1 MVKAFAPGNISC
13 VFKVIPHADATRMHS
28 LGMGFTVKEGVE
40 VTVSKHRETSV
51 LFNGQIIDFPTVRA
65 VTDRLTQDTGAA
77 GVKVDITSPL
87 PLGCGFGLSGAAS
100 LATAYALNEL
110 LHLGKDAETLAMIA
124 HVAEVENR
132 TGLGDVCS
140 QYHGGWLV
148 KLREGAPLV
157 ADRLPIAEQ
166 PIYYR
171 YFGPIQTSEVLG
183 NREQTIRINRAADAA
198 LSVLQTLIGETEEL
212 GTNPQN
218 RGGEVSS
225 PLHQKPVRNEKE
237 DSPGGHK
244 LKTCFRVSKRF
255 SVESGL
261 LSDARVIETIE
272 QIEAEGGVASM
283 IMLGNGVF
291 STHPFEDAVETKLV
305 HNPARLI

>member
-1 MVKAFAPGNISC
+1 MARAFAPGNISC
-13 VFKVIPHADATRMHS
+13 VFKVIPHADAARMHS

-40 VTVSKHRETSV
+40 VTVAEHHETEV
-51 LFNGQIIDFPTVRA
+51 LFNRQRINFPTVRA
-65 VTDRLTQDTGAA
+65 VVNRLIQKSGIA
-77 GVKVDITSPL
+77 GIQVDITSPL
-87 PLGCGFGLSGAAS
+87 PLGCGFGLSGAAA
-100 LATAYALNEL
+100 LATAYALNDL
-110 LHLGKDAETLAMIA
+110 LQKHKDAEKLAMIA

-140 QYHGGWLV
+140 QYHGGCLV
-148 KLREGAPLV
+148 KLKEGAPLV

-183 NREQTIRINRAADAA
+183 NREQTTRINRAADVA
-198 LSVLQTLIGETEEL
+198 LNVLQTLTSAK
-212 GTNPQN
+212 
-218 RGGEVSS
+218 SS
-225 PLHQKPVRNEKE
+225 PELFNA
-237 DSPGGHK
+237 
-244 LKTCFRVSKRF
+244 CFTVSKRF

-261 LSDARVIETIE
+261 LSDVQVIDTIA

-305 HNPARLI
+305 HNPARLIP

>member
-1 MVKAFAPGNISC
+1 MAKAFAPGNISC

-40 VTVSKHRETSV
+40 VIVSEHRETGV
-51 LFNGQIIDFPTVRA
+51 LFNGESIDFPTVQA
-65 VTDRLTQDTGAA
+65 VVDRLTQDAGAA
-77 GVKVDITSPL
+77 GVNVDLTSPL

-110 LHLGKDAETLAMIA
+110 LHLGKDTETLAMVA

-148 KLREGAPLV
+148 KLKEGAPLV
-157 ADRLPIAEQ
+157 ADRLPITER

-183 NREQTIRINRAADAA
+183 KQRTDDPYQSRR
-198 LSVLQTLIGETEEL
+198 
-212 GTNPQN
+212 
-218 RGGEVSS
+218 
-225 PLHQKPVRNEKE
+225 
-237 DSPGGHK
+237 
-244 LKTCFRVSKRF
+244 
-255 SVESGL
+255 
-261 LSDARVIETIE
+261 
-272 QIEAEGGVASM
+272 
-283 IMLGNGVF
+283 
-291 STHPFEDAVETKLV
+291 
-305 HNPARLI
+305 

>member
-1 MVKAFAPGNISC
+1 MVKVLSIRGMPHLDGMCRMGKAFAPGNISC

-40 VTVSKHRETSV
+40 VIVSEHRETGV
-51 LFNGQIIDFPTVRA
+51 LFNGQNINFPTVQA
-65 VTDRLTQDTGAA
+65 VVDRLTRNTGAT

-110 LHLGKDAETLAMIA
+110 LHLNKDTETLAMVA

-148 KLREGAPLV
+148 KLKEGAPLV
-157 ADRLPIAEQ
+157 ADRLPITER

-198 LSVLQTLIGETEEL
+198 LSVLQTLT
-212 GTNPQN
+212 
-218 RGGEVSS
+218 SS
-225 PLHQKPVRNEKE
+225 TPHTGLFNA
-237 DSPGGHK
+237 
-244 LKTCFRVSKRF
+244 CFEVSKRF

-261 LSDARVIETIE
+261 LSDVRVIETIE
-272 QIEAEGGVASM
+272 RIEKEGGVASM

-291 STHPFEDAVETKLV
+291 STHPFEEAVETKLV

>member
-1 MVKAFAPGNISC
+1 MAKAFAPGNISC
-13 VFKVIPHADATRMHS
+13 VFKVISHADATRMHS
-28 LGMGFTVKEGVE
+28 LGMGFTVKEGVK
-40 VTVSKHRETSV
+40 VIVSEHHETKV
-51 LFNGQIIDFPTVRA
+51 LFNGQSIDFPTVQA
-65 VTDRLTQDTGAA
+65 VADRLIRSIGAA
-77 GVKVDITSPL
+77 GMKVDITSPL

-110 LHLGKDAETLAMIA
+110 LHLHKDAETLAMVA

-140 QYHGGWLV
+140 QYHGGCLV

-157 ADRLPIAEQ
+157 ADRLPITEQ

-198 LSVLQTLIGETEEL
+198 LSVLRTLTSTKPNTEL
-212 GTNPQN
+212 FNA
-218 RGGEVSS
+218 
-225 PLHQKPVRNEKE
+225 
-237 DSPGGHK
+237 
-244 LKTCFRVSKRF
+244 CFEVSKRF

-305 HNPARLI
+305 HNPARLV

>member
-1 MVKAFAPGNISC
+1 MVIIERNEMARAFAPGNISC
-13 VFKVIPHADATRMHS
+13 VFKVIPHTDPACMHS
-28 LGMGFTVKEGVE
+28 LGMGFTVEEGVE
-40 VTVSKHRETSV
+40 VIVSEDHETEV
-51 LFNGQIIDFPTVRA
+51 LFNGERINFPTVRA
-65 VTDRLTQDTGAA
+65 VVNRLTQNSGIV
-77 GVKVDITSPL
+77 GVKVDLTSPL

-110 LHLGKDAETLAMIA
+110 LSADKDNEALAMIA
-124 HVAEVENR
+124 HIAEVENR

-140 QYHGGWLV
+140 QYHGGCLV
-148 KLREGAPLV
+148 KLKEGSPLT

-183 NREQTIRINRAADAA
+183 NREQTIRINRAADVA
-198 LSVLQTLIGETEEL
+198 LSTLQTLTDA
-212 GTNPQN
+212 
-218 RGGEVSS
+218 
-225 PLHQKPVRNEKE
+225 KPSN
-237 DSPGGHK
+237 K
-244 LKTCFRVSKRF
+244 LFNACFAASKQF

-261 LSDARVIETIE
+261 LSDTRVIDTIAS
-272 QIEAEGGVASM
+272 IEAVGGVASM

-305 HNPARLI
+305 HNPACLIS

>member
-1 MVKAFAPGNISC
+1 MAKELSIRDMPHLDRMCRMAKAFAPGNISC
-13 VFKVIPHADATRMHS
+13 VFKVIPHADAARMHS

-40 VTVSKHRETSV
+40 VVVSEHRETKV
-51 LFNGQIIDFPTVRA
+51 LFNGEDIDFPTVQV
-65 VTDRLTQDTGAA
+65 VTERLIRNTGAA
-77 GVKVDITSPL
+77 GVKVNITSPL

-110 LHLGKDAETLAMIA
+110 FHLHKDTETLAMVA

-140 QYHGGWLV
+140 QYHGGCLV
-148 KLREGAPLV
+148 KLKEGAPLV
-157 ADRLPIAEQ
+157 ADRLPITEQ

-198 LSVLQTLIGETEEL
+198 LSILRMLTSAKPDAEL
-212 GTNPQN
+212 FNACF
-218 RGGEVSS
+218 EVSK
-225 PLHQKPVRNEKE
+225 Q
-237 DSPGGHK
+237 
-244 LKTCFRVSKRF
+244 F

-261 LSDARVIETIE
+261 LSDARVIETIA

-291 STHPFEDAVETKLV
+291 STHPFEDAVETRLV

>member
-1 MVKAFAPGNISC
+1 MARAFAPGNISC
-13 VFKVIPHADATRMHS
+13 VFKVIPHADAARMHS

-40 VTVSKHRETSV
+40 VTVSEHHEMEV
-51 LFNGQIIDFPTVRA
+51 LFNGQRINFPTVRA
-65 VTDRLTQDTGAA
+65 VVSRLTQNSGIA
-77 GVKVDITSPL
+77 GIQVDITSPL
-87 PLGCGFGLSGAAS
+87 PLGCGFGLSGAAA

-110 LHLGKDAETLAMIA
+110 LQMHKDLEELAMIA
-124 HVAEVENR
+124 HIAEVENR

-140 QYHGGWLV
+140 QYHGGCLV
-148 KLREGAPLV
+148 KLKEGAPLV

-183 NREQTIRINRAADAA
+183 NREQTARINRAADVA
-198 LSVLQTLIGETEEL
+198 LNVLQTLTSAE
-212 GTNPQN
+212 
-218 RGGEVSS
+218 SS
-225 PLHQKPVRNEKE
+225 PELFNA
-237 DSPGGHK
+237 
-244 LKTCFRVSKRF
+244 CFAVSKRF

-261 LSDARVIETIE
+261 LSDVRVIDTIA
-272 QIEAEGGVASM
+272 QIEAAGGVASM

-305 HNPARLI
+305 HNPARLIS

>member
-28 LGMGFTVKEGVE
+28 LGMGFTVKEGIE
-40 VTVSKHRETSV
+40 VTVSEHRETNV
-51 LFNGQIIDFPTVRA
+51 LFNGQSIDFPTVGTVA
-65 VTDRLTQDTGAA
+65 DRLTQAAGAA
-77 GVKVDITSPL
+77 GVKVDLTSPL

-110 LHLGKDAETLAMIA
+110 LHLGKDMETLAMIA

-140 QYHGGWLV
+140 QYHGGCLV
-148 KLREGAPLV
+148 KLKEGAPLV
-157 ADRLPIAEQ
+157 ADRLPITEQ

-198 LSVLQTLIGETEEL
+198 LSVLQTLTSAEPNTEL
-212 GTNPQN
+212 FNA
-218 RGGEVSS
+218 
-225 PLHQKPVRNEKE
+225 
-237 DSPGGHK
+237 
-244 LKTCFRVSKRF
+244 CFRVSKRF

-272 QIEAEGGVASM
+272 QIEAAGGVASM

-291 STHPFEDAVETKLV
+291 STHPFEAAVETNLV

>member
-1 MVKAFAPGNISC
+1 MGKAFAPGNISC
-13 VFKVIPHADATRMHS
+13 IFKVIPHADATRMHS
-28 LGMGFTVKEGVE
+28 LGMGFTVKEGVD
-40 VTVSKHRETSV
+40 VTVSEHPETSV

-65 VTDRLTQDTGAA
+65 VTDRLTQDAGAA
-77 GVKVDITSPL
+77 GVKVDLTSPL

-110 LHLGKDAETLAMIA
+110 LHLGQDTETLAMIA

-140 QYHGGWLV
+140 QYHGGCLV
-148 KLREGAPLV
+148 KLKEGAPLV
-157 ADRLPIAEQ
+157 AARLPITEQ

-183 NREQTIRINRAADAA
+183 NREQTLRINRAADAA
-198 LSVLQTLIGETEEL
+198 LSVLQTLTRAEPNTEL
-212 GTNPQN
+212 FNA
-218 RGGEVSS
+218 
-225 PLHQKPVRNEKE
+225 
-237 DSPGGHK
+237 
-244 LKTCFRVSKRF
+244 CFTVSKRF

-272 QIEAEGGVASM
+272 RIEAAGGVASM

-291 STHPFEDAVETKLV
+291 STHPFEDAVETQLV

>member
-1 MVKAFAPGNISC
+1 MAKAFAPGNISC
-13 VFKVIPHADATRMHS
+13 VFKIIPHADATRMHS

-40 VTVSKHRETSV
+40 VTASEHHETKV
-51 LFNGQIIDFPTVRA
+51 LFNGQNIDFPTVQA
-65 VTDRLTQDTGAA
+65 VVDRLTRNTGAA
-77 GVKVDITSPL
+77 GMEVDIVSPL

-110 LHLGKDAETLAMIA
+110 LHLRKDTETLAMVA

-140 QYHGGWLV
+140 QYHGGCLV
-148 KLREGAPLV
+148 KLTEGAPLV
-157 ADRLPIAEQ
+157 ADRLPITEQ

-183 NREQTIRINRAADAA
+183 NRKQTIRINRAADAA
-198 LSVLQTLIGETEEL
+198 LSVLQTLC
-212 GTNPQN
+212 
-218 RGGEVSS
+218 RGEVTSHL
-225 PLHQKPVRNEKE
+225 PNTGRFNA
-237 DSPGGHK
+237 
-244 LKTCFRVSKRF
+244 CFEVSKRF

-272 QIEAEGGVASM
+272 HIEAEGGVASM

-291 STHPFEDAVETKLV
+291 STHPFQGAVETKLV

>member
-1 MVKAFAPGNISC
+1 MAKAFAPGNISC

-40 VTVSKHRETSV
+40 VIVSEHHETSV
-51 LFNGQIIDFPTVRA
+51 LFNGQSIGFPTVQT
-65 VTDRLTQDTGAA
+65 VVDRLIQNAGAA
-77 GVKVDITSPL
+77 GVKVDLTSPL

-110 LHLGKDAETLAMIA
+110 LHLHEAAERLAMVA

-140 QYHGGWLV
+140 QYHGGCLV
-148 KLREGAPLV
+148 KLKEGAPLV
-157 ADRLPIAEQ
+157 ADRLPIPEQ

-183 NREQTIRINRAADAA
+183 NKEQTIRINRSADAA
-198 LSVLQTLIGETEEL
+198 LNVLQTLTRDEPHTGL
-212 GTNPQN
+212 FNA
-218 RGGEVSS
+218 
-225 PLHQKPVRNEKE
+225 
-237 DSPGGHK
+237 
-244 LKTCFRVSKRF
+244 CFEVSKRF

-291 STHPFEDAVETKLV
+291 STHPFEEAVETKLV

>member
-1 MVKAFAPGNISC
+1 MARAFAPGNISC
-13 VFKVIPHADATRMHS
+13 VFKIIPHTDPARMHS

-40 VTVSKHRETSV
+40 AIVSESHETAV
-51 LFNGQIIDFPTVRA
+51 LFNGERINFPTVRA
-65 VTDRLTQDTGAA
+65 VVKRLTQKSGIA
-77 GVKVDITSPL
+77 GVKVELTSPL

-110 LHLGKDAETLAMIA
+110 LSSHKDNETLAMTA

-140 QYHGGWLV
+140 QYHGGCLV
-148 KLREGAPLV
+148 KLKEGSPLT
-157 ADRLPIAEQ
+157 ADRLPIAKQ

-183 NREQTIRINRAADAA
+183 NREQTLRINRAADVA
-198 LSVLQTLIGETEEL
+198 LSVLKTLTDA
-212 GTNPQN
+212 
-218 RGGEVSS
+218 
-225 PLHQKPVRNEKE
+225 KPSADLFNACCVA
-237 DSPGGHK
+237 
-244 LKTCFRVSKRF
+244 SKHF

-261 LSDARVIETIE
+261 LSDARVIDTISH
-272 QIEAEGGVASM
+272 IEAEGGVASM

-291 STHPFEDAVETKLV
+291 STHPFQDAVETKLV
-305 HNPARLI
+305 HNPARLIS

>member
-1 MVKAFAPGNISC
+1 MARAFAPGNISC
-13 VFKVIPHADATRMHS
+13 VFKVIPHADAARMHS

-40 VTVSKHRETSV
+40 VTVLEYHKTEV
-51 LFNGQIIDFPTVRA
+51 LFNGQRINFPTVRA
-65 VTDRLTQDTGAA
+65 VVSRLTQNSGIA
-77 GVKVDITSPL
+77 GIQVDITSPL
-87 PLGCGFGLSGAAS
+87 PLGCGFGLSGAAA

-110 LHLGKDAETLAMIA
+110 FQKHKEAEELAMIA

-140 QYHGGWLV
+140 QYHGGCLV
-148 KLREGAPLV
+148 KLKEGAPLV
-157 ADRLPIAEQ
+157 ADRLPIVEQ

-183 NREQTIRINRAADAA
+183 NREQTARINRAADVA
-198 LSVLQTLIGETEEL
+198 LNVLQTLTSAK
-212 GTNPQN
+212 
-218 RGGEVSS
+218 SS
-225 PLHQKPVRNEKE
+225 PELFNA
-237 DSPGGHK
+237 
-244 LKTCFRVSKRF
+244 CFTVSKRF

-261 LSDARVIETIE
+261 LSDVQVIDTIA
-272 QIEAEGGVASM
+272 QIEAKGGVASM

-305 HNPARLI
+305 HNPARLIP